1 MSQTRGAIQCRSNVL
16 LRIRQLAE
24 RDLERSTRRELL
36 DIAQQLRDDLFV
48 LSVAAF
54 RNIDL
59 LARISEMVEPGQQEA
74 SDAAV

>member
-74 SDAAV
+74 SDAVV

>member
-74 SDAAV
+74 SAAAV